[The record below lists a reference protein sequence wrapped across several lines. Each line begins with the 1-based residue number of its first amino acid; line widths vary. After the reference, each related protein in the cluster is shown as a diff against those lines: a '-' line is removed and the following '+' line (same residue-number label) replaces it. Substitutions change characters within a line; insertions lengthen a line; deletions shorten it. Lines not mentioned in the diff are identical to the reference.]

1 MATAPDSQRL
11 KLLREVAGTR
21 VYDDRRE
28 ESKFILKETE
38 GKLEKIQDFLRTI
51 GKSELKSITI
61 LQERLISR
69 FNYRG
74 TFKDI
79 RRRKGRA

>member
-51 GKSELKSITI
+51 GKSLFKFMIFVIISN
-61 LQERLISR
+61 LQ
-69 FNYRG
+69 FHNCRG
-74 TFKDI
+74 TFKNI
-79 RRRKGRA
+79 GRGKGGT